1 MSVIH
6 LHHDELKDFGSL
18 VIRAFGWLKTMHQ
31 AIVTAKLERL
41 ENELVLRRGNSD
53 EVSSDRDA
61 VRYPQRPLVLSD
73 KWDF

>member
-6 LHHDELKDFGSL
+6 LHHDEVKDFGS
-18 VIRAFGWLKTMHQ
+18 VVTRAFGWLKTMHQ
-31 AIVTAKLERL
+31 AIVRAKRERL
-41 ENELVLRRGNSD
+41 ENELVVRRGYGD

-61 VRYPQRPLVLSD
+61 VRYPQAPLVLGD